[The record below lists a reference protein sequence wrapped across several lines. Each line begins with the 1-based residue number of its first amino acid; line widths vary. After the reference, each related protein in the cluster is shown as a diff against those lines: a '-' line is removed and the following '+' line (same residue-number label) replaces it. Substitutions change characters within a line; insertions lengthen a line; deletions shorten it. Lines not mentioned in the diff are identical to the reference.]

1 MPLQSPRY
9 TLDRTADGIRAI
21 IPAAKNWFLLLFLSV
36 WLCGWFFGESSAIA
50 TLAGHSFSGKVQP
63 VGFLAIWLLFWT
75 AGGVAVVATLLWQ
88 FSGREII
95 ALNSTRLTYRI
106 EAFVFGRSRSYPI
119 RDVTDLRASVSP
131 FYRLQRWG
139 RFGLPFGA
147 DGAGSVVFDY
157 GGRTI
162 RMAPGLDE
170 AEAKM
175 LVKELSTRL
184 KG

>member
-1 MPLQSPRY
+1 M
-9 TLDRTADGIRAI
+9 
-21 IPAAKNWFLLLFLSV
+21 LLFLSV

-119 RDVTDLRASVSP
+119 RDVTDLRASASS
-131 FYRLQRWG
+131 FYGLQRWG
-139 RFGLPFGA
+139 RS
-147 DGAGSVVFDY
+147 GSVVFDY